1 MDFTAGFGYAAMLIT
16 LPLFLAAVLAMVLI
30 VREVFPFMNE
40 RDQEAIRTWL
50 SSGFDRRARM
60 GSVVE
65 RAWPEHDRLFP
76 QSRKRL
82 LVAGFVITASASIL
96 VYPIWFAFG
105 RR

>member
-1 MDFTAGFGYAAMLIT
+1 MFLT
-16 LPLFLAAVLAMVLI
+16 LPLFLGAVLTMVLI

-40 RDQEAIRTWL
+40 RDQVAIRTWL

-65 RAWPEHDRLFP
+65 RAWPEHNRLFP
-76 QSRKRL
+76 QSRKRVL
-82 LVAGFVITASASIL
+82 FAGLVIAASVSIL